1 MTKDE
6 LKSLLKK
13 GESPRLDWKR
23 DFPQGILRGKRS
35 GDWNKGRGKLLKS
48 LISLANTPEPGPT
61 YLIYGVEDSGR
72 RRKVIGIS
80 KPFDDAEFQQWALNT
95 FDPPPKFLYTPLDWS
110 KTKTVGIFQIERIPE
125 FPHVVKNNIG
135 GILFAGQVWFRR
147 GSQNN
152 IALHSDLKEMIE
164 GIIPFK
170 ISSPNDPAIKKIK
183 KHYKSEGKETTL
195 IRMCDKDSYLDR
207 GYKIATKP
215 GTRKEVWVGPLGD
228 RYELILLS
236 EPEKATSD

>member
-6 LKSLLKK
+6 LKNLLKK
-13 GESPRLDWKR
+13 GESPSLDWKK
-23 DFPQGILRGKRS
+23 DFPQGILPGKRS
-35 GDWNKGRGKLLKS
+35 GDWNRGRGKLLKS
-48 LISLANTPEPGPT
+48 LISLANTSEPGPA
-61 YLIYGVEDSGR
+61 YLIYGVEDSGKKK
-72 RRKVIGIS
+72 KVIGIS
-80 KPFDDAEFQQWALNT
+80 KSFDDAEFQQWALNT
-95 FDPPPKFLYTPLDWS
+95 FDPPPKFLYTPLNWS
-110 KTKTVGIFQIERIPE
+110 KTKAVGIFQIERTPE
-125 FPHVVKNNIG
+125 FPHVVKENIG

-152 IALHSDLKEMIE
+152 IALYSDLREMIE

-170 ISSPNDPAIKKIK
+170 ISSSNDPTFKEIKKR
-183 KHYKSEGKETTL
+183 YKSEGIETTL

-207 GYKIATKP
+207 NYKIATKP

-236 EPEKATSD
+236 KPEKTTSD

>member
-1 MTKDE
+1 MTKDK
-6 LKSLLKK
+6 LKSLLKE

-23 DFPQGILRGKRS
+23 DFPRGILRGGRS

-48 LISLANTPEPGPT
+48 LISIANTSEIGPA
-61 YLIYGVEDSGR
+61 YLVYGVEDSGKK
-72 RRKVIGIS
+72 RKVIGIS
-80 KPFDDAEFQQWALNT
+80 KHFDDADFQQWALNA
-95 FDPPPKFLYTPLDWS
+95 FDPPPKFLYTTLESS
-110 KTKTVGIFQIERIPE
+110 KKKTVGIFQIERTPD
-125 FPHVVKNNIG
+125 FPHVVKENIG

-152 IALHSDLKEMIE
+152 IALYSDLREMIE

-170 ISSPNDPAIKKIK
+170 ISSSRDPIFTEIKN
-183 KHYKSEGKETTL
+183 HYKSEGKETTL
-195 IRMCDKDSYLDR
+195 IKMCDKDSYLER

-236 EPEKATSD
+236 KPEKTS